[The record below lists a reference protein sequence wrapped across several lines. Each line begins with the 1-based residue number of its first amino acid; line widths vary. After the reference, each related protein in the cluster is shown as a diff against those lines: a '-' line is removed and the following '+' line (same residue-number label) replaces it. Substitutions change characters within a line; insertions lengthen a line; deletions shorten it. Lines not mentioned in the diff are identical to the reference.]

1 MINMVVMEG
10 AILLKP
16 VLLEGRDGVVTE
28 FNLEYSAINTGVE
41 PLRFVWRCKAKDKI
55 AHEIAERANKGQ
67 MLTVQGM
74 LVQESLKHGDET
86 YVVVKLIVAECAFG
100 RVRASVG

>member
-41 PLRFVWRCKAKDKI
+41 PLRFVWRCKAKD
-55 AHEIAERANKGQ
+55 IAERANKGQ

-74 LVQESLKHGDET
+74 LVQESVKHGDET